1 MILGFLK
8 LLFFVLVIGVI
19 GFAMVNIARSISDL
33 SQRVD
38 TIGNV
43 NTAIQTDMGKLY
55 AEIQRATADDD
66 DSEEPDFFAHDQDT
80 THRSSLLPE
89 SSLPAS
95 LLSAT
100 HGPPLLP
107 VTHSETCFQTLPGT
121 SVPPYRPRCPIQFN
135 SQGGLDLLNGNDR
148 FGSSNDEPVYL
159 TLNDIDDD
167 GPAAPE
173 DAFEIEFD
181 ENEFTREHNEDQ
193 SSDDEEV
200 EVTEFSLEDRV
211 VVEVDVSR
219 GDEHSTHSGS
229 ATQSGLV
236 PATQSGLVPQA
247 GLGPQSDLGYPL
259 DLEPTGSE
267 QFVPCVLE
275 IDDANTVVSALTVNF
290 DYIGMSLATLRKLI
304 KEKELHSSPS
314 TLKKAECIQI
324 LRLSE

>member
-8 LLFFVLVIGVI
+8 LLFFVLVFGVI

-66 DSEEPDFFAHDQDT
+66 SEEPDFFAQDQDT

-95 LLSAT
+95 LFSAT

-200 EVTEFSLEDRV
+200 EVTEFSLEDRAEDRV
-211 VVEVDVSR
+211 EVEVDVSR

-236 PATQSGLVPQA
+236 PQA
-247 GLGPQSDLGYPL
+247 GLGPQSDLGHIS

-267 QFVPCVLE
+267 QFVTCVLE
-275 IDDANTVVSALTVNF
+275 VDDANTVVSALTVNF